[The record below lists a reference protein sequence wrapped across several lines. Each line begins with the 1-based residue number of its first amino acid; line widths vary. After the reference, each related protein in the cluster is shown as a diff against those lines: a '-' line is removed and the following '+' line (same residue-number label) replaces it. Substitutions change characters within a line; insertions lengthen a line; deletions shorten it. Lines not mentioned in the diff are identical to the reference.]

1 MLTYLLCKTTSISTG
16 VDIRQQDRQL
26 RGYSHCGSTA
36 APRFKGLRDHHSG
49 RSGNMLLRM
58 DAFEAFDASL
68 RWMGSIAYLIQQ
80 QNQRWIFGALS
91 RSTLLLG
98 L

>member
-1 MLTYLLCKTTSISTG
+1 
-16 VDIRQQDRQL
+16 
-26 RGYSHCGSTA
+26 
-36 APRFKGLRDHHSG
+36 
-49 RSGNMLLRM
+49 MLLRM